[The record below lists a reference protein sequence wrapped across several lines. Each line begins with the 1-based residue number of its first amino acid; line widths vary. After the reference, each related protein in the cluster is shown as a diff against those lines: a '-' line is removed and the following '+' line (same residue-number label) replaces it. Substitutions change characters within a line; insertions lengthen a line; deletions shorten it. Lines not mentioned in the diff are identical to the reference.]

1 MKGEKIMNLRKK
13 IVTFI
18 LSLGLLAGM
27 GTVAFASDNAAVNLL
42 PYPNREEFSKVVTY
56 KPNGNPK
63 PVPLMVQG
71 ANEYY
76 GVESI
81 SKAKASTVKFKAFDG
96 LSAGATSTVPINNSG
111 SNYAA
116 RSTKIGRASCRER
129 V

>member
-56 KPNGNPK
+56 NPNGNPK
-63 PVPLMVQG
+63 PVPLMVQE
-71 ANEYY
+71 AN
-76 GVESI
+76 
-81 SKAKASTVKFKAFDG
+81 
-96 LSAGATSTVPINNSG
+96 IN
-111 SNYAA
+111 YLPE
-116 RSTKIGRASCRER
+116 RRQIGRASCRER